1 MAQPEYVIVGR
12 IRKSHGVQGD
22 VVVEPI
28 TDAPA
33 AVFAA
38 GRRLLVGT
46 QDGDLAAGVPPVR
59 VERARAAPG
68 GGLLVRFDA
77 IADRTE
83 ADRWRERYLLLPYD
97 EVEPPREGEAF
108 LHELV
113 GMSVERSSGEK
124 VGDVLE
130 VFELPQGLALDVSWR
145 GGRVLLPFRGEFVRA
160 VDRHGRRIVMD
171 PPDGLL
177 E

>member
-12 IRKSHGVQGD
+12 IRKSHGVQGE

-46 QDGDLAAGVPPVR
+46 ADGDLAAGVPPVR
-59 VERARAAPG
+59 IERARPGPG

-77 IADRTE
+77 IADRTQ

-97 EVEPPREGEAF
+97 EIEPPGEGEAF
-108 LHELV
+108 LHELP
-113 GMSVERSSGEK
+113 GMRVELSSGEP
-124 VGDVLE
+124 VGDVVE

-145 GGRVLLPFRGEFVRA
+145 GRRVLLPFRDEFVRA
-160 VDRHGRRIVMD
+160 VDRDGRRIVMD
-171 PPDGLL
+171 LPDGLL

>member
-1 MAQPEYVIVGR
+1 MAAPEYVIVGR
-12 IRKSHGVQGD
+12 LRKSHGVQGD

-46 QDGDLAAGVPPVR
+46 ADGHLAAGVPPVR
-59 VERARAAPG
+59 VERTRPAPG

-77 IADRTE
+77 IADRTQ

-97 EVEPPREGEAF
+97 EVEPPGEGEVF
-108 LHELV
+108 LHELP
-113 GMSVERSSGEK
+113 GMRVELSSGEP
-124 VGDVLE
+124 VGDVLD
-130 VFELPQGLALDVSWR
+130 VFELPQGLALDVGWR
-145 GGRVLLPFRGEFVRA
+145 GGRVLLPFRDEFVRA
-160 VDRHGRRIVMD
+160 VDRDGRRIVMD
-171 PPDGLL
+171 LPDGLL

>member
-38 GRRLLVGT
+38 GRRLFVGT
-46 QDGDLAAGVPPVR
+46 RDGDLAPEVPPLSIERVR
-59 VERARAAPG
+59 TGPAG
-68 GGLLVRFDA
+68 GILVRFDR
-77 IADRTE
+77 IADRTQ
-83 ADRWRERYLLLPYD
+83 ADLWRERYLLLPFD
-97 EVEPPREGEAF
+97 EIEPPGAGEVF

-113 GMSVERSSGEK
+113 GMRVELGSGEP
-124 VGDVLE
+124 VGDVLD
-130 VFELPQGLALDVSWR
+130 VFELPQGLALDVRWR
-145 GGRVLLPFRGEFVRA
+145 GGTVMLPFRDEFVRD
-160 VDRHGRRIVMD
+160 VDRDARRIVMD
-171 PPDGLL
+171 LPDGLL

>member
-1 MAQPEYVIVGR
+1 MAQPAYVIVGR

-38 GRRLLVGT
+38 GRRLFVGT
-46 QDGDLAAGVPPVR
+46 SEGDLAVDVPPVEVQR
-59 VERARAAPG
+59 VRPAPG

-77 IADRTE
+77 IADRTQ

-97 EVEPPREGEAF
+97 EVEPPGEGEAF

-113 GMSVERSSGEK
+113 GMRVELSSGEP
-124 VGDVLE
+124 VGEVLE
-130 VFELPQGLALDVSWR
+130 LFELPQGLGLDVSWR
-145 GGRVLLPFRGEFVRA
+145 GRRVLLPFRDEFVRA
-160 VDRHGRRIVMD
+160 VDRDGRRIVMD
-171 PPDGLL
+171 LPDGLL